1 VSVDE
6 VKDLRRQAI
15 AVKDIRDKALAAER
29 KFHEIRSSAQ
39 CRVGEL
45 LLEMGKAGV
54 RETGKPT
61 KGRRVGT
68 YTSLAK
74 LRDLGGVTRKQSQAW
89 QKLAKRPK
97 RKFEA
102 VLAGKNV
109 RRRSSLRRQRRRSR
123 HAA

>member
-68 YTSLAK
+68 YTSLPK

-89 QKLAKRPK
+89 QKLAERPK